1 MTQSAN
7 SQDLRPARAV
17 AQNRIWR
24 KKSVVI
30 FSLAQ
35 LAIRFVGGKLPDRPF
50 GPHSLLVISH
60 CCNSVTTSSLIVYHD
75 RTLGS
80 SLSVAIILGK
90 RSSYEDADLL
100 QSRPGKVTQE
110 PTVM

>member
-1 MTQSAN
+1 MGRSQLPWMEGTRPITQSAN

-35 LAIRFVGGKLPDRPF
+35 LAIRFVGGKFPDRPF
-50 GPHSLLVISH
+50 GPVPSPASQIQVPKNLQ
-60 CCNSVTTSSLIVYHD
+60 
-75 RTLGS
+75 
-80 SLSVAIILGK
+80 LSQSAYDLP
-90 RSSYEDADLL
+90 LL
-100 QSRPGKVTQE
+100 Q
-110 PTVM
+110 